1 MPIDKAAVGLSLL
14 KDAMDA
20 FIDNAMSRVRRSVSL
35 EDHTPEAINYL
46 STVLGRDLPQPEPG
60 SEPLSGNGD
69 DDEDED
75 AGAFR
80 QLGGEADAPP
90 LAPPWFLPGAEA
102 VWLRIAD
109 TERTLRSLVR
119 EVYTSSFGDTAAAT
133 IQRNYRSETASR

>member
-60 SEPLSGNGD
+60 SDPPDRRRLSV
-69 DDEDED
+69 
-75 AGAFR
+75 
-80 QLGGEADAPP
+80 
-90 LAPPWFLPGAEA
+90 PWSATPAA
-102 VWLRIAD
+102 VC
-109 TERTLRSLVR
+109 E
-119 EVYTSSFGDTAAAT
+119 
-133 IQRNYRSETASR
+133 